1 MQRRGV
7 LLVMNDAFLS
17 VDGLFDGTI
26 GYSDQISILKAD
38 SKNSKVAVRRES
50 VTE

>member
-17 VDGLFDGTI
+17 GDGLFDGSI
-26 GYSDQISILKAD
+26 GYSDQISGLKTD
-38 SKNSKVAVRRES
+38 SKNPKVAACRES